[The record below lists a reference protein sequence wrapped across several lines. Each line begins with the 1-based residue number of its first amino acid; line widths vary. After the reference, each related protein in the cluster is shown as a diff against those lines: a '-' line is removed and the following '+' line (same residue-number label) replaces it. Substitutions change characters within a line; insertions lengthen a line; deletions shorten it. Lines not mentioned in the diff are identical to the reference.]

1 MYLINV
7 VIQHN
12 PNESAAQAEE
22 KLNIHRAWF
31 AKYFEQGN
39 FLLLGPYLD
48 QAHAGVIIA
57 QATSRAEL
65 DAILAEDVYWQGG
78 ASYEVRE
85 FKAAMASDK
94 LAEFQGK

>member
-31 AKYFEQGN
+31 AKYFEQSK
-39 FLLLGPYLD
+39 FLLLGLYLD
-48 QAHAGVIIA
+48 QAHAGIIIA
-57 QATSRAEL
+57 
-65 DAILAEDVYWQGG
+65 
-78 ASYEVRE
+78 
-85 FKAAMASDK
+85 
-94 LAEFQGK
+94 